1 MAGAI
6 PARTGAAGSRA
17 AAARRGARC
26 NVLAARARRAVIA
39 AQKSQIGAVFDW
51 FGWVFLRNERKV
63 PVRASFLARDQAS
76 TKAMRQQNHG

>member
-1 MAGAI
+1 
-6 PARTGAAGSRA
+6 
-17 AAARRGARC
+17 
-26 NVLAARARRAVIA
+26 VIA
-39 AQKSQIGAVFDW
+39 AQKSQIGAVFGW